1 MLITSS
7 LPAARSAGVGAT
19 FNPVARA
26 LSGVRFQTIISCPS
40 PASRDAMPA
49 PILPMPAM
57 PTFMSLVSIPTDS
70 VALEGAWYEPDAAA
84 RSGAALL
91 FHGNTMNFYSGAPRF
106 LPPALTELGLACLAF
121 NRRGHDILAIRD
133 SRAAEGAAFQSVS
146 QALEDNRY
154 AAGWVAARGFPQPVV
169 IGHGNGGMLAV
180 RHVADHPLTPA
191 LVLLSAHCGGANM
204 VPLASKAGLLAGDRL
219 DEITAQAEALVRAGK
234 GRELM
239 LLPGWWYVTSAASF
253 LDLANCPDILELA
266 PRVPCPVLYLRGDQ
280 EPRDLYPAEEFRRR
294 CAGPCTVEVVLQCDH
309 FYRGREAAVS
319 AIVSRWLVQT
329 LKTGRQ
335 K

>member
-1 MLITSS
+1 
-7 LPAARSAGVGAT
+7 
-19 FNPVARA
+19 
-26 LSGVRFQTIISCPS
+26 
-40 PASRDAMPA
+40 
-49 PILPMPAM
+49 M
-57 PTFMSLVSIPTDS
+57 PTFMSLVSIPTDT

-133 SRAAEGAAFQSVS
+133 SRAAEGAAFQTIAEAV
-146 QALEDNRY
+146 ADNRF
-154 AAGWVAARGFPQPVV
+154 AAAWLAQRGFPHPVV
-169 IGHGNGGMLAV
+169 IGHSNGGMLAV
-180 RHVADHPLTPA
+180 RHVADHPETPA
-191 LVLLSAHCGGANM
+191 LVLLSAHCGGKNM
-204 VPLASKAGLLAGDRL
+204 VPLASKSGLLAGDRL
-219 DEITAQAEALVRAGK
+219 AELTAQAERMVADGR

-253 LDLANCPDILELA
+253 LDLANCPDIVELA

-319 AIVSRWLVQT
+319 AIVSRWLMQT